1 LPRASR
7 FSREC
12 PRVGSSTHYLS
23 GKNERLE
30 RILMDTRS
38 RTASTDH
45 PALPQYPAAR
55 APADVFR
62 SLDYRKEAAIARLTG
77 GLSPASLSLAFA
89 DWMIHLASAPGKRAE
104 LASLAAANAGLLAD
118 YMRRSLAGNPLAPIA
133 EPAPGDRRFSA
144 DAWQS
149 EPYRLWQQ
157 TFLLTEQWWKA
168 ATSDV
173 PGATKHHEDVVGF
186 GARQLLDIVSP
197 SNSPFTNPE
206 VIQRTQATYGGSL
219 LQGACNMLEDA
230 RRQANGQAAAGVDQ
244 FKVGEALAVTP
255 GKVVFH
261 NRLIELIQYS
271 PTTEKVFAEPILIV
285 PAWIMKY
292 YILDLS
298 PHNSLIRFLVAQG
311 YTVFCI
317 SWRNVDADDRDLSL
331 DDYRRLG
338 AMAALDAITA
348 IVPDQ
353 QIHATGYC
361 LGGTLLSIA
370 AAAMAGVGDERL
382 ASVSLLAAQTD
393 FTEPGEL
400 QLFIDDSEV
409 YFIESMMWS
418 KGYLDAPQ
426 MSGAFQML
434 ESNDLIWSHVI
445 HDYMLG
451 DRTPMFDLMAWDAD
465 STRMPYRMHSEYLR
479 QLFLDNDL
487 ASSRYQVEGR
497 SISLRNIRA
506 PMFVVGTDRD
516 HIAPWRSVYKIH
528 FLSSTEIT
536 FVLTSGGHNAGIVSE
551 PGHANR
557 HFRIEYA
564 SGADLRVGPD
574 EWIAAAEPRDGSWWP
589 AWTAWLEARSTKEP
603 VAPPHMGPA
612 GQEHASLVDAP
623 GTYVLQD

>member
-1 LPRASR
+1 
-7 FSREC
+7 
-12 PRVGSSTHYLS
+12 
-23 GKNERLE
+23 
-30 RILMDTRS
+30 MDTRS
-38 RTASTDH
+38 RTISTDH
-45 PALPQYPAAR
+45 PVLAPQPAALSPTNPFR
-55 APADVFR
+55 A
-62 SLDYRKEAAIARLTG
+62 LDYRKEAAISRFTG

-89 DWMIHLASAPGKRAE
+89 DWFIHLASAPGKRAE
-104 LASLAAANAGLLAD
+104 LASLWAENAGRIND
-118 YMRRSLAGNPLAPIA
+118 YLQRGLAGDATRTLATPT
-133 EPAPGDRRFSA
+133 PADHRFRA
-144 DAWQS
+144 DAWQT
-149 EPYRLWQQ
+149 EPFRFWSQM
-157 TFLLTEQWWKA
+157 FLLTEQWWST
-168 ATSDV
+168 ATHDV
-173 PGATKHHEDVVGF
+173 PGATQHHEAVVGF
-186 GARQLLDIVSP
+186 GARQLLDMASP
-197 SNSPFTNPE
+197 GNLPFSNPE
-206 VIQRTQATYGGSL
+206 VVQRTQATLGGNL

-230 RRQANGQAAAGVDQ
+230 RRQANGEPAAGVDQ
-244 FKVGEALAVTP
+244 FKVGVALAVTP
-255 GKVVFH
+255 GKVVFR

-271 PTTEKVFAEPILIV
+271 PTTEKVYAEPILIV

-298 PHNSLIRFLVAQG
+298 PHNSLIRFLVGQG
-311 YTVFCI
+311 HTVFCV
-317 SWRNVDADDRDLSL
+317 SWRNVDAHDRELSL
-331 DDYRRLG
+331 EDYRLLG
-338 AMAALDAITA
+338 VMAALDTISE

-353 QIHATGYC
+353 KIHATGYC

-370 AAAMAGVGDERL
+370 AAAMAGAGDERL

-418 KGYLDAPQ
+418 KGYLDASQ

-434 ESNDLIWSHVI
+434 ESNDLVWSHVI

-479 QLFLDNDL
+479 RLFLGNDL
-487 ASSRYQVEGR
+487 AASRYLVDGR
-497 SISLRNIRA
+497 PISLRNIRV
-506 PMFVVGTDRD
+506 PMFVVGTERD

-528 FLSSTEIT
+528 YLSSTDIT

-557 HFRIEYA
+557 QFRIEYA
-564 SGADLRVGPD
+564 AGADLRVGPD
-574 EWIAAAEPRDGSWWP
+574 EWIAAVEPRDGSWWL
-589 AWTAWLEARSTKEP
+589 AWTDWLASRGAGDL

-612 GQEHASLVDAP
+612 AQELADLVDAP